1 MVDAPD
7 LGSGAFGVRVR
18 VSSPAPP
25 SFFISVILTIKLIG
39 NKWKLL
45 ILRALFLGTCRF
57 NQLQKELGDISQK
70 VLTENL
76 RDLER
81 AKLISRTVYPE
92 VPPRVEYSLTPLGQ
106 SLRGIVQAMKDF
118 GENYQATFLQ
128 RKK

>member
-1 MVDAPD
+1 MALTLKIFFLMNTED
-7 LGSGAFGVRVR
+7 L
-18 VSSPAPP
+18 SSIECP
-25 SFFISVILTIKLIG
+25 VIFTIKLIG

>member
-1 MVDAPD
+1 MKTED
-7 LGSGAFGVRVR
+7 LSTIEC
-18 VSSPAPP
+18 P
-25 SFFISVILTIKLIG
+25 VILTIKLIG

-57 NQLQKELGDISQK
+57 NQLQKDLGDISQK

-128 RKK
+128 RKSKN

>member
-1 MVDAPD
+1 MALTLKIFFLMNTED
-7 LGSGAFGVRVR
+7 L
-18 VSSPAPP
+18 SSIECP
-25 SFFISVILTIKLIG
+25 VILTIKLIG

>member
-1 MVDAPD
+1 MVVT
-7 LGSGAFGVRVR
+7 LQYFRGSR
-18 VSSPAPP
+18 
-25 SFFISVILTIKLIG
+25 
-39 NKWKLL
+39 
-45 ILRALFLGTCRF
+45 LGTCRF
-57 NQLQKELGDISQK
+57 NQLQKDLGDISQK

-81 AKLISRTVYPE
+81 SKLISRTVYPE

-128 RKK
+128 RKSKN

>member
-25 SFFISVILTIKLIG
+25 SSFISVILTIKLIG

-45 ILRALFLGTCRF
+45 ILSSLFLGTCRF
-57 NQLQKELGDISQK
+57 NQLQIELGDISQK
-70 VLTENL
+70 VLTQNL

-81 AKLISRTVYPE
+81 AKLITRTVYPE
-92 VPPRVEYSLTPLGQ
+92 VPPRVEYSLTSLGQ
-106 SLRGIVQAMKDF
+106 SLKGIVQAMKDF
-118 GENYQATFLQ
+118 GENYQASCLQ

>member
-1 MVDAPD
+1 MA
-7 LGSGAFGVRVR
+7 LTLKI
-18 VSSPAPP
+18 
-25 SFFISVILTIKLIG
+25 FFLMNTEELSTIECPVILTIKLIG

-45 ILRALFLGTCRF
+45 ILRSLFLGTCRF

-92 VPPRVEYSLTPLGQ
+92 VPPRVEYSLTLLGQ

-118 GENYQATFLQ
+118 GENYQATLLQ